1 MAATAPR
8 SQERPSEGRH
18 FVRHFSRSSQAL
30 SELKEHPRQ
39 KGFGKGLSQFGRRG
53 KEGIGCRVSKEGQ
66 ESSLC
71 GAV

>member
-8 SQERPSEGRH
+8 SRERPSEGGH
-18 FVRHFSRSSQAL
+18 FIRHFSRSSQAL

-39 KGFGKGLSQFGRRG
+39 KGSGKGLSWCGRRG
-53 KEGIGCRVSKEGQ
+53 KEGLGCRVSKEGQ

-71 GAV
+71 QAV